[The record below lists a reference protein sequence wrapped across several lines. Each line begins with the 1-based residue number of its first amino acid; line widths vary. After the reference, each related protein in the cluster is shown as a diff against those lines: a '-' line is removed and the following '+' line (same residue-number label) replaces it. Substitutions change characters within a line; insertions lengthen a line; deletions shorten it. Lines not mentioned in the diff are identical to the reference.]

1 MDFKI
6 AGSDEGITAMQLD
19 VKRVVPLDIIL
30 EALDT
35 GREGRVSIME
45 SMTEGLTY
53 EKSSASGG
61 ELWRRNGVKST
72 APRVEV
78 VRFDANRKKDLIGPG
93 GAVLRQL
100 EERCVRAQNRAR
112 AARRARERSR
122 LPAGGGGLGGPP
134 PPPASTAV
142 GPLLLRGPP
151 SLAPPARS
159 PPPPKNPDPP
169 PSRSAGT
176 ASSST

>member
-122 LPAGGGGLGGPP
+122 LPAGGGFGGTTS
-134 PPPASTAV
+134 ATRFH
-142 GPLLLRGPP
+142 RGWSP
-151 SLAPPARS
+151 SLARAPFSCAPGSFSAS
-159 PPPPKNPDPP
+159 PEKP
-169 PSRSAGT
+169 
-176 ASSST
+176 